1 MITDY
6 ILTAFGNAIKFL
18 INLIPNVTFPSWFQ
32 TGFDFFDNAVKQVS
46 YFHDYLPLTAVSSV
60 FLVYNA
66 IVLTTVSVR
75 IIRIII
81 SLVTGG
87 GGNIS

>member
-6 ILTAFGNAIKFL
+6 ILSAIGRALTFL
-18 INLIPNVTFPSWFQ
+18 INLIPNVNFPNWFQ
-32 TGFDFFDNAVKQVS
+32 IGFDFFDNAVKQVS
-46 YFHDYLPLTAVSSV
+46 YFHDYLPLTAVASV

-75 IIRIII
+75 VIRMVI

-87 GGNIS
+87 GGNVS